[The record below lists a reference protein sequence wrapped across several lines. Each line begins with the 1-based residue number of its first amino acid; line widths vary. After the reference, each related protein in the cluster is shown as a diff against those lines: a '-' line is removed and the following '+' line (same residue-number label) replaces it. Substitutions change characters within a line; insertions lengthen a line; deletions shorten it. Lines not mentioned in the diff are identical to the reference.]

1 MERGER
7 LRPFQI
13 LRDIKSVSFATV
25 SGGLPQVRIIDV
37 MLVQDEKLYFLTA
50 RGKPFY
56 RQLLDGGVVA
66 VAGMTPE
73 YLVVRLNGRIR
84 EVGREWL
91 DRIFEANPMMNDLY
105 PGEKR
110 DILEAFCIYS
120 GAGEIF
126 DLETHPPGRSR
137 FAFGGEEVDPPGY
150 RITDRCTA
158 CGLCLTACPIDVIA
172 EGEIYRID
180 GEHCLE
186 CGRCREVCPAGAIE
200 AGAGL

>member
-1 MERGER
+1 M
-7 LRPFQI
+7 RPFQI
-13 LRDIKSVSFATV
+13 LREIKSVSFATV

-37 MLVQDEKLYFLTA
+37 MLVQDERIYFLTA

-56 RQLLDGGVVA
+56 EQLLDGGVVA
-66 VAGMTPE
+66 VAGMTAE
-73 YLVVRLNGRIR
+73 YLVVRLNGQIR
-84 EVGREWL
+84 QVEREWL

-110 DILEAFCIYS
+110 DILEAFCIYR
-120 GAGEIF
+120 GVGEIF
-126 DLETHPPGRSR
+126 DLGTHPPYRSR
-137 FAFGGEEVDPPGY
+137 FAFGGAEVEPPGY
-150 RITDRCTA
+150 RITERCTA
-158 CGLCLTACPIDVIA
+158 CGLCLPACPIDVIT

-186 CGRCREVCPAGAIE
+186 CGRCRELCPAQAIE

>member
-1 MERGER
+1 
-7 LRPFQI
+7 
-13 LRDIKSVSFATV
+13 
-25 SGGLPQVRIIDV
+25 
-37 MLVQDEKLYFLTA
+37 
-50 RGKPFY
+50 
-56 RQLLDGGVVA
+56 
-66 VAGMTPE
+66 MTPA

-84 EVGREWL
+84 QVARVWL

-110 DILEAFCIYS
+110 DILEAFCIYR

-126 DLETHPPGRSR
+126 DLGTHPPYRSR
-137 FAFGGEEVDPPGY
+137 FAFGGAEVPPPGY

-158 CGLCLTACPIDVIA
+158 CGLCLPSCPIDVIT

-200 AGAGL
+200 PGTGL

>member
-1 MERGER
+1 MK
-7 LRPFQI
+7 PFQN
-13 LRDIKSVSFATV
+13 LREIKSVSFATV
-25 SGGLPQVRIIDV
+25 SGGQPQVRIIDV
-37 MLVQDEKLYFLTA
+37 MLVRDEKIYFLTA

-84 EVGREWL
+84 PVERVWL

-110 DILEAFCIYS
+110 DILEAFCIYR
-120 GAGEIF
+120 GVGEIF
-126 DLETHPPGRSR
+126 DLGTHPPYRSR
-137 FAFGGEEVDPPGY
+137 FAFGGAEVEPPGY
-150 RITDRCTA
+150 RITERCTA
-158 CGLCLTACPIDVIA
+158 CGLCLPACPIEVIS

-186 CGRCREVCPAGAIE
+186 CGRCREVCPAQAIE